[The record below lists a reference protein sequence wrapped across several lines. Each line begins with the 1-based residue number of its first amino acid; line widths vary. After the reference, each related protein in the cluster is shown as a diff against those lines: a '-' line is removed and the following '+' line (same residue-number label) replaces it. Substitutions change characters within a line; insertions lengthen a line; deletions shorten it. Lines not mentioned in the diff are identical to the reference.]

1 MINTISTVFLLTVLI
16 TPTFSSSS
24 SSRTS
29 TSLLLTL
36 LEPHLLTATCHA
48 RCVGLPSEEREDCL
62 ALCLEVLEDPTS
74 PSLCD
79 FPRLCTGG
87 CRAACDSSKEERREL
102 RLRVSQQTCL
112 LSWAEEQTSLSS
124 PSSPSSPASLVY
136 VVAGLDQGGK
146 LNLVSSLQLD
156 SSLLLSPASTQKYKE
171 MTVLA
176 VDRQGLLQVETVQI
190 QEVQT
195 CPLTT
200 QEDKLSQT
208 ITLFVD
214 SNLHHICLVVIIAII
229 LLTVLIIKI
238 VRTVRT
244 VQPGNQPVKKESLE
258 DVFYSDNIFLICR
271 ESLSEDVKYLNLV

>member
-87 CRAACDSSKEERREL
+87 CRAACDSSREERREL

-112 LSWAEEQTSLSS
+112 LSWEMEQT
-124 PSSPSSPASLVY
+124 SPSSPASLVF

-156 SSLLLSPASTQKYKE
+156 SSLPLSPASTQKYKE

-208 ITLFVD
+208 SADFLDT
-214 SNLHHICLVVIIAII
+214 NLVHICLVVIISVI
-229 LLTVLIIKI
+229 LLTVLIVKI
-238 VRTVRT
+238 VRRVRT
-244 VQPGNQPVKKESLE
+244 VQSGNETVKKESLE

-271 ESLSEDVKYLNLV
+271 ESLSEDVKFLNLV

>member
-87 CRAACDSSKEERREL
+87 CRAACDSSREERREL

-112 LSWAEEQTSLSS
+112 LSWAEEQSS
-124 PSSPSSPASLVY
+124 PSSPSSLVY

-156 SSLLLSPASTQKYKE
+156 SSLPLSPASTQKYKE

-195 CPLTT
+195 CPLST
-200 QEDKLSQT
+200 QDDKLSQT
-208 ITLFVD
+208 PAEFVD
-214 SNLHHICLVVIIAII
+214 TNLVHICLVVIISTI
-229 LLTVLIIKI
+229 LLTILIIKI

-244 VQPGNQPVKKESLE
+244 VQPGKQTVKKESLE

>member
-87 CRAACDSSKEERREL
+87 CRAACDSSREERREL

-112 LSWAEEQTSLSS
+112 LSWEMEQTS
-124 PSSPSSPASLVY
+124 PSSPSSLVY

-156 SSLLLSPASTQKYKE
+156 SSLPLSPASTQKYKE

-195 CPLTT
+195 CPLST
-200 QEDKLSQT
+200 QDDKLSQT
-208 ITLFVD
+208 PAEFVD
-214 SNLHHICLVVIIAII
+214 TNLVHICLVVIISTI
-229 LLTVLIIKI
+229 LLTILIIKI

-244 VQPGNQPVKKESLE
+244 VQPGKQTVKKESLE